1 MVRVVRPE
9 MRAQVPFQHLQD
21 QPVHSAAWPDPMMG
35 IVGAFL
41 AGSWAASLLRK
52 SGRTLLDAEMD
63 APVAQE
69 IRDVVARIC
78 DLHVWRVARSS
89 YACILGLVTDEP
101 VSPAEVR
108 EHLSIHEEL
117 VHVTVEIQ
125 QAA

>member
-1 MVRVVRPE
+1 M
-9 MRAQVPFQHLQD
+9 
-21 QPVHSAAWPDPMMG
+21 
-35 IVGAFL
+35 
-41 AGSWAASLLRK
+41 LRE

-78 DLHVWRVARSS
+78 DVHVWRVAHGS
-89 YACILGLVTDEP
+89 YACILSLVTDEP

-108 EHLSIHEEL
+108 SHLSIHEEL
-117 VHVTVEIQ
+117 MHVTVDIQ

>member
-1 MVRVVRPE
+1 MVLVVRPE

-21 QPVHSAAWPDPMMG
+21 QPVYGAAWLDPMMG

-41 AGSWAASLLRK
+41 GWDASLLRE

-78 DLHVWRVARSS
+78 DLHMWRVARGS
-89 YACILGLVTDEP
+89 
-101 VSPAEVR
+101 
-108 EHLSIHEEL
+108 
-117 VHVTVEIQ
+117 
-125 QAA
+125 